1 MQSSRELLEALSNA
15 VGVSGFEDEVRELIR
30 DRVTPLVDDVWT
42 DALGNLFAV
51 RHGAANEGSDEGEL
65 PTLMLA
71 AHMDEVGLV
80 VSHVEESGL
89 IRFACVG
96 GLDERVLP
104 AQVVVLRTRAG
115 KRIHGVIGT
124 TPPHIQREEERRK
137 PYSMEAMFIDVGA
150 RSREEVAEL
159 GLRVGDCAVADHPFR
174 SLAGDGVLGRAFDD
188 RAGCTV
194 LIRVLQEL
202 SLQPPLPVR
211 VAAAFTT
218 FEEIGARGAHVA
230 AYTLNP
236 DVALVLEGTVAA
248 DVTGVS
254 AHRCPSKQGAGPV
267 ITLMDRHTH
276 CSPAVTSMLEQLA
289 EAGGIPWQNKT
300 PIFGGSDAARIHI
313 SRHGVPTGVVSVP
326 CRYIHSSA
334 ATLRLRDLEETVKL
348 VKAFAEVSAELVH
361 KP

>member
-1 MQSSRELLEALSNA
+1 MQSSRELLESLSSA
-15 VGVSGFEDEVRELIR
+15 VGVSGFEDEVRDIIR
-30 DRVTPLVDDVWT
+30 DRVTPLVDEVWT

-51 RHGAANEGSDEGEL
+51 RNGETAEGNAKSEL

-80 VSHVEESGL
+80 VSHVDESGFL
-89 IRFACVG
+89 RFASVG

-104 AQVVVLRTRAG
+104 AQAVVLRTRG
-115 KRIHGVIGT
+115 GGRIHGVIGT
-124 TPPHIQREEERRK
+124 TPPHIQREEDRRK
-137 PYSMEAMFIDVGA
+137 PYGMDAMFIDVGA
-150 RSREEVAEL
+150 RSREEVADL
-159 GLRVGDCAVADHPFR
+159 GLRVGDCAVPDHPFR
-174 SLAGDGVLGRAFDD
+174 SLAGDAVLGRAFDD

-194 LIRVLQEL
+194 LIRVLQDL
-202 SLQPPLPVR
+202 SQQPCLPVR
-211 VAAAFTT
+211 VAAVFTT

-230 AYTLNP
+230 AYTVNP
-236 DVALVLEGTVAA
+236 DVALVLEGTIAA
-248 DVTGVS
+248 DMPGVP
-254 AHRCPSKQGAGPV
+254 ALRCPSRQGGGPV

-276 CSPAVTSMLEQLA
+276 CTPAVTTMLEQLA
-289 EAGGIPWQNKT
+289 DAGGIPWQNKT

-313 SRHGVPTGVVSVP
+313 SRQGVPTGVVSVP

>member
-1 MQSSRELLEALSNA
+1 MKSSRELLESLCNA
-15 VGVSGFEDEVRELIR
+15 MGVSGFEDEVRELIR
-30 DRVTPLVDDVWT
+30 EFVTPLVDEVWT

-51 RHGAANEGSDEGEL
+51 RHGETTSETAHVKT

-71 AHMDEVGLV
+71 AHMDEVGLA
-80 VSHVEESGL
+80 VSHVEGSGML
-89 IRFACVG
+89 RFVTVG

-104 AQVVVLRTRAG
+104 AQVVVLRTRGG
-115 KRIHGVIGT
+115 KRINGVIGT
-124 TPPHIQREEERRK
+124 TPPHIQKDDERRK
-137 PYSMEAMFIDVGA
+137 PYSLDAMFIDVGA
-150 RSREEVAEL
+150 RSRDEVADL
-159 GLRVGDCAVADHPFR
+159 GLRVGDCAVADRTFR
-174 SLAGDGVLGRAFDD
+174 PLTGDAVLGRAFDD

-202 SLQPPLPVR
+202 SQLPRLPIR

-248 DVTGVS
+248 DVPGVP
-254 AHRCPSKQGAGPV
+254 AHRCPSRQGCGPV
-267 ITLMDRHTH
+267 ITIMDAHTH
-276 CSPAVTSMLEQLA
+276 CSPKVTAMLEQLA
-289 EAGGIPWQNKT
+289 DAGAIPWQNKT
-300 PIFGGSDAARIHI
+300 PTFGGSDAARIHI

-334 ATLRLRDLEETVKL
+334 ATLRLSDLEQTVKL
-348 VKAFAEVSAELVH
+348 VKAFAETSADLVH
-361 KP
+361 KN